1 MSESAIS
8 TSRLGDL
15 AEFYAVTWLWD
26 QGYEVFLNPG
36 SSGAIDMIA
45 YKDGEIIL
53 IDVKTESKDKR
64 HLSGT
69 RAYRGSY
76 RLTRSRSQEQ
86 AKLGVVI
93 LGFNPKTRKFRWVEH
108 KE

>member
-1 MSESAIS
+1 MSESTTS
-8 TSRLGDL
+8 KSRLGDL

-45 YKDGEIIL
+45 CKDGEIIL

-64 HLSGT
+64 CLSST
-69 RAYRGSY
+69 RVSRG
-76 RLTRSRSQEQ
+76 RSQEQ
-86 AKLGVVI
+86 VKLGVVI